1 MHARLIYASE
11 QSKNTHPTKWP
22 LFTTK
27 FLPILINRHPH
38 HRLLISTESC
48 YCCFVLFQTSAF
60 NHSNYRCK
68 DWCISQSC
76 AFHFNVIQESNL
88 RLFIHPIERM
98 MIALIVAASS
108 VVSSLH
114 FEKRKNKVLGDELI
128 MLLLFK
134 DYCKLTYPPPP
145 PPYPYCKESTFEKKK
160 TTKS

>member
-1 MHARLIYASE
+1 MPLNNQRIPIP
-11 QSKNTHPTKWP
+11 QSDPSSRQNFSPSPSTS
-22 LFTTK
+22 
-27 FLPILINRHPH
+27 H

-88 RLFIHPIERM
+88 RLFIHPIQRM

-108 VVSSLH
+108 VVSS
-114 FEKRKNKVLGDELI
+114 I
-128 MLLLFK
+128 SSS
-134 DYCKLTYPPPP
+134 
-145 PPYPYCKESTFEKKK
+145 STVASISVVRVVVPRVPATSTPLASFREVVHVAV
-160 TTKS
+160 S

>member
-1 MHARLIYASE
+1 MPLNNQRIPIP
-11 QSKNTHPTKWP
+11 QSDPSSRQNFSPSSLTDIPSQTM
-22 LFTTK
+22 
-27 FLPILINRHPH
+27 
-38 HRLLISTESC
+38 ISTESC

-88 RLFIHPIERM
+88 RLFIHPIQRM

-114 FEKRKNKVLGDELI
+114 FEKRKNRVLGDELI

-145 PPYPYCKESTFEKKK
+145 
-160 TTKS
+160 